1 MTMSNKYLHNC
12 FCTLAVLNEKV
23 FLETNLYKFLL
34 NIANSYQIRQY
45 KNLDTSQ
52 IFSKMSYFDGF
63 YEVKYLYLST
73 SKCIYTCMPLWCTI

>member
-23 FLETNLYKFLL
+23 FLEINLYKFLL

-52 IFSKMSYFDGF
+52 IFSKMSYISMVFM
-63 YEVKYLYLST
+63 K
-73 SKCIYTCMPLWCTI
+73 